1 MGSHQPK
8 VAVLVPDK
16 KPDRFGLSQI
26 FPSVNQ
32 NNLAYHA
39 GPVSPPGVDGSP
51 LLARVEK
58 YH

>member
-8 VAVLVPDK
+8 VAVLVLDK

-39 GPVSPPGVDGSP
+39 GPVLLPGVDGSP

-58 YH
+58 YY